1 MALINSHTDLKR
13 RLYMEN
19 LQDQNTKETTE
30 VTTDVETKE
39 EVKKLEFTQ
48 EELDNLISKRLE
60 REKKKAKAEREEAE
74 KLAKMSEAEK
84 QQALFEKKVKEF
96 EDMKKKYELEKME
109 LEVIKQLSSKN
120 LPTQFSKYLLN
131 EDAETSF
138 NNIKE
143 FEVEWQ
149 KAIEQAVDTRLKGKT
164 PQVGVVTNTTITKEQ
179 FNKLGFL
186 EKQKF
191 ATDYP
196 EAYKSFMKF

>member
-1 MALINSHTDLKR
+1 
-13 RLYMEN
+13 MEN
-19 LQDQNTKETTE
+19 LQDQNTIEITE
-30 VTTDVETKE
+30 VTTDVESKEVETKE

-60 REKKKAKAEREEAE
+60 REKKKAQAEREEAE

-196 EAYKSFMKF
+196 EAYKSFMKL

>member
-1 MALINSHTDLKR
+1 
-13 RLYMEN
+13 MEN
-19 LQDQNTKETTE
+19 LQDQNTIETTE
-30 VTTDVETKE
+30 VTTDVESKEVETKE

-60 REKKKAKAEREEAE
+60 REKKKAQAEREEAE

-109 LEVIKQLSSKN
+109 LEVIKQLSSKK

-179 FNKLGFL
+179 FNKLRFL

-196 EAYKSFMKF
+196 EAYKSFMKL

>member
-1 MALINSHTDLKR
+1 
-13 RLYMEN
+13 MEN
-19 LQDQNTKETTE
+19 LQDQNTIEITE
-30 VTTDVETKE
+30 VTTDVESKEVETKE

-60 REKKKAKAEREEAE
+60 REKKKAQAEREEAE
-74 KLAKMSEAEK
+74 NLAKMSEAEK

>member
-1 MALINSHTDLKR
+1 
-13 RLYMEN
+13 MEN
-19 LQDQNTKETTE
+19 LQDQNTIEITE
-30 VTTDVETKE
+30 VTTDVESKEVETKE

-60 REKKKAKAEREEAE
+60 REKKKAQAEREEAE

-84 QQALFEKKVKEF
+84 QQTLFEKKVKEF

-149 KAIEQAVDTRLKGKT
+149 KAIEQAIDTRLKGKT

-196 EAYKSFMKF
+196 EAYKSFMKL

>member
-1 MALINSHTDLKR
+1 
-13 RLYMEN
+13 MEN
-19 LQDQNTKETTE
+19 LQDQNTIEITE
-30 VTTDVETKE
+30 VTTDVESKEVETKE

-60 REKKKAKAEREEAE
+60 REKKKAQAEREEAE

-149 KAIEQAVDTRLKGKT
+149 KAIEQAIDTRLKGKT

>member
-1 MALINSHTDLKR
+1 
-13 RLYMEN
+13 MEN

-39 EVKKLEFTQ
+39 EAKKLEFTQ

-60 REKKKAKAEREEAE
+60 REKKKAQAEKEEAE

-143 FEVEWQ
+143 FEVE
-149 KAIEQAVDTRLKGKT
+149 
-164 PQVGVVTNTTITKEQ
+164 
-179 FNKLGFL
+179 
-186 EKQKF
+186 
-191 ATDYP
+191 
-196 EAYKSFMKF
+196 

>member
-1 MALINSHTDLKR
+1 
-13 RLYMEN
+13 MEN
-19 LQDQNTKETTE
+19 LQDQNTIETTE
-30 VTTDVETKE
+30 VTTDVESKEVETKE

-60 REKKKAKAEREEAE
+60 REKKKAQAEREEAE

-84 QQALFEKKVKEF
+84 QQALFEKKVK
-96 EDMKKKYELEKME
+96 ELEKME

-196 EAYKSFMKF
+196 EAYKSFMKL